1 MRIELNPYIT
11 QVSPNGNKFRVSG
24 IRLIKRSWNSYETH
38 VMIRKESGDFQ
49 ILILDKK
56 QNHRQVFKY
65 PSVEYEKL
73 YGEF

>member
-1 MRIELNPYIT
+1 MIVQLNPYVQQI
-11 QVSPNGNKFRVSG
+11 SPNGNKFRVSG

-38 VMIRKESGDFQ
+38 VLIVKESGCRQ
-49 ILILDKK
+49 ILILDNK